1 MPDPMNSP
9 QDVQALDPEQQGAP
23 PGAESGQEGAQE
35 NPQENPNGAP
45 SIEVCIKVTPDGKI
59 SVYDTA
65 GMVQPQPFP
74 DLQTALQAAGQL
86 IQQLSKRYAVKA
98 MQARQQARPGNADA
112 QSIWDQMAA
121 SRPNRGNT

>member
-1 MPDPMNSP
+1 MNSP
-9 QDVQALDPEQQGAP
+9 QDLQAVDAEQAEASPDAETASEDAQEGQGAP
-23 PGAESGQEGAQE
+23 A
-35 NPQENPNGAP
+35 
-45 SIEVCIKVTPDGKI
+45 IEVCIKVTPDGQI

-98 MQARQQARPGNADA
+98 MQARQQQRPGNADA
-112 QSIWDQMAA
+112 QSIWDQLAQQ
-121 SRPNRGNT
+121 RPQRGNT